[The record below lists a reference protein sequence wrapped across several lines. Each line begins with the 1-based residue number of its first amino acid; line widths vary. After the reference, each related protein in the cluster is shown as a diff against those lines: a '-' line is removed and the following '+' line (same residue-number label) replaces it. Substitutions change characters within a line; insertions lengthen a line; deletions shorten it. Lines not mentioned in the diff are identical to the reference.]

1 MGKKW
6 SDILII
12 AACTV
17 IVGMFFIK
25 GIIGTGGNVVAVEA
39 SSDTPTPEAG
49 NPSSS
54 PSPTPRELVSA
65 TPTPSPALTQ
75 TVIATPTPM
84 ATRLEAAYSG
94 NSVIVGKEYDKNNL
108 IVTVVYDTGVRENV
122 TDYTVSSDIIQQNGL
137 NTIIIMYKDMTAA
150 AYIYGTELV
159 NISVSPIKMDY
170 GLGNMP
176 DKDDLTVMGTYSNG
190 VVAPI
195 TDDYEIYPEKLERV
209 GSNAVTVKYQGKEAT
224 CMVYAKKWESVLALN
239 ISYDKPQMVTNMKIN
254 RDDITVMAVYSDLSA
269 ERVTTYELEKEIY
282 YDTGKQPL
290 TVIYG
295 GVKKSIDIDVI
306 ERYIVGLEAE
316 YTGNP
321 VIVGKKFRDEDL
333 KVYLHYVDGEL
344 VETKD
349 YTLHTRKIRYIGNNV
364 VNIFYGDKFSA
375 DVVIEGIEEKDPDFD
390 YVSHLSVYN
399 GKYSMTIDT
408 AIPRYLGVD
417 CLVAEPQKN
426 SSIKKAYRKLKL
438 KKGKYMVFSYE
449 FEDPNDELELPLP
462 VRITIPEEFDM
473 DHTFLYYTP
482 NKKSIMGRTPRV
494 ILDDRTFECTLFKV
508 GTYILVYSKE
518 LNEDEFEE

>member
-12 AACTV
+12 VACTV

-25 GIIGTGGNVVAVEA
+25 GIIGTGSNVVSVEA
-39 SSDTPTPEAG
+39 SSDTQ
-49 NPSSS
+49 S
-54 PSPTPRELVSA
+54 PVLTQTVVA
-65 TPTPSPALTQ
+65 TPTPVPLK
-75 TVIATPTPM
+75 
-84 ATRLEAAYSG
+84 LEAAYSG
-94 NSVIVGKEYDKNNL
+94 NSVIVGKEYDKKNL
-108 IVTVVYDTGVRENV
+108 TVTVVYDNGAREIV
-122 TDYTVSSDIIQQNGL
+122 TDYTVSSDIIQQKGM

-159 NISVSPIKMDY
+159 NISVSPVKTEY
-170 GLGNMP
+170 GVGNMP
-176 DKDDLTVMGTYSNG
+176 DKTDLAVMGTYSNG
-190 VVAPI
+190 VVEAI
-195 TDDYEIYPEKLERV
+195 TDDFEIFPEKLERI
-209 GSNAVTVKYQGKEAT
+209 GSNIVTVKYQDKEAS
-224 CMVYAKKWESVLALN
+224 CIVYAKKWESVLALN

-290 TVIYG
+290 TVTYG

-306 ERYIVGLEAE
+306 ERYIIGLEAE

-321 VIVGKKFRDEDL
+321 VIVGKKFRDDDL

-364 VNIFYGDKFSA
+364 VNIFYGDKFSTA
-375 DVVIEGIEEKDPDFD
+375 VVIEGIEEKDPDFD
-390 YVSHLSVYN
+390 YVSDLTVNS
-399 GKYSMTIDT
+399 GKYSLTIDT

-417 CLVAEPQKN
+417 CLTAEAQKT
-426 SSIKKAYRKLKL
+426 SSVKKAYRKLKI
-438 KKGKYMVFSYE
+438 KKGKYVVFSYE
-449 FEDPNDELELPLP
+449 FADPNDELELPLP

-473 DHTFLYYTP
+473 EHTFLYYTP

-494 ILDDRTFECTLFKV
+494 VLDESTFECTLFKV
-508 GTYILVYSKE
+508 GTYILVYSEE